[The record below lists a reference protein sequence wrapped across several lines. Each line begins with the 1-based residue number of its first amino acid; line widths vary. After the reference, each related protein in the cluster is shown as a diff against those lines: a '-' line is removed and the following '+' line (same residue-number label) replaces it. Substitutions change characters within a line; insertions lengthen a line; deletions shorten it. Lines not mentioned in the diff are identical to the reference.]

1 MKYSLT
7 TPQQNIWN
15 LQKYYADSAI
25 SDICGAIFYDTRLR
39 TDILSQAIN
48 KEIEL
53 QAGLRLQFCEIDG
66 KPAQYVA
73 DYTYQDIPVRVFNTK
88 EDYAVFANDFA
99 RQPVK
104 LTGGR
109 MYEFCIVEVEGRSG
123 FIVKASHLISDAWS
137 FSLFAH
143 EITSFYNTLATGE
156 QILENGCSYID
167 YIETEKQYLESEKYA
182 NDRKFWAEKYS
193 AMPEK
198 SIIKYSVSPIS
209 KLSSDRFSCRLSE
222 VDTKAIDDFCGE
234 SGISQAVLFESAI
247 MAYLARINEE
257 NTSVT
262 IGIPVLNRSTKKEKS
277 TVGMYIS
284 TMPLTVPVSRQMTA
298 AELCEEITSAHRE
311 IFRHQKYPYQNILQM
326 IREKYNFSGSLFD
339 VMVSYQNAKT
349 EASGKTEW
357 YSNGYSETPLELH
370 IDNRDSTSRYTVTVD
385 YQTELFCS
393 FAEIEL
399 LVNRIVGI
407 IRQVISAPDTTVEQ
421 LDILTE
427 SEKQK
432 VVYDFNDTAV
442 NYPRDKCVHEL
453 FSEQAAKTPDKVA
466 LIFEDKQFTYKQ
478 LDEMSNSLAHYL
490 REKGVKPNDIVP
502 IISQR
507 SYLAVVAMFAVLK
520 AGGAYMPVDPAYPK
534 DRIDYMINDAGSG
547 IALTCGYNEP
557 LAVETIVLDGFDFSI
572 NCTPIKNVNT
582 PDDLCYLIFTSGSTG
597 KPKGAMLKHS
607 GLVNFLMKNKANFFQ
622 SDVINNCNHVLAIGA
637 FIFDISL
644 VELFLPLSNGLSIII
659 ANEIEANDPELLS
672 KIITNENIR
681 FICATPTRLS
691 YYLNSHSFES
701 AICNI
706 KTILTAGESFTPDL
720 LEKIRKSTNAR
731 IYNGYG
737 PTETTVGCSFA
748 IIERADNITIGK
760 PIANTQIYIL
770 DKNRKPLPIGVA
782 GELCISGDG
791 VGKGYLNRPELTA
804 EKFIPNPF
812 IDGKTMYC
820 TGDLARWLEDGEIE
834 YLGRIDTQVKIR
846 GLRIELG
853 EIESVMSS
861 FDGIHMTAATDKRD
875 ENGRQYLVGYYTA
888 DSDIDEK
895 ALRRHLSAK
904 LPKYMVPNYFVHL
917 DEMPM
922 TASGKTDRK
931 NLPLPEFTAS
941 NEEYVAPETETEIAV
956 AAIWSRLLKTDRI
969 GKDSDFFD
977 LGGDSLMVISL
988 LAELES
994 SFNIQL
1000 SMKDIMENPVLE
1012 KMAVLID
1019 KADKK
1024 ALTIKRIK
1032 SDKYVLLPQQ
1042 KAIYAACQKEAG
1054 SLAYNM
1060 PGRIALPQDID
1071 REKIKDCFNR
1081 ILELHP
1087 SLKTR
1092 IVSEENELYGI
1103 IDNNAKIHFEDYSEG
1118 DYLKFV
1124 RPFDLSA
1131 APLIRVAFTET
1142 AMLFDMH
1149 HIIGDGE
1156 SLSVILRDFAELYN
1170 GGKAVPS
1177 DVEYSDYSHYFY
1189 NADFSAHREYFRNML
1204 KCDFEPVVLPEKKHI
1219 THPVGVS
1226 KIYSITGN
1234 TFGDIREYAHKNGLS
1249 DTMVFLGAFG
1259 ILLSKYTAKTD
1270 ILSSIV
1276 LTNRTHAETKNTV
1289 GMFVNTL
1296 PVMMSAEGS
1305 TAEYYASI
1313 RNLVLDLYQYQELPM
1328 LEIADA
1334 VNMTDKTVVN
1344 TSFVYQAGGSK
1355 NLIANGQTLTPK
1367 FIDTHT
1373 AKFDVTF
1380 EVTPSVDCCSVR
1392 IEYNS
1397 GKYDEALIDRLFK
1410 GYVMI
1415 LEQLHTE
1422 RISDISVMDKD
1433 EYRKVIYDFNDTAV
1447 NYPRDKCVHEL
1458 FSEQAAKTP
1467 DKVALIFEDKQFT
1480 YKQLDEMSN
1489 SLAHYLREKGVKP
1502 NDVVPIIAKRSW
1514 HIIVAML
1521 GILKAGGAYMPVDPA
1536 YPKDR
1541 IDYMFEIA
1549 QSNIA
1554 VVYRYERNVSI
1565 ETVDLGN
1572 FDFACNTQKI
1582 SNITLPDDL
1591 CYIIFTSGSTGNP
1604 KGVSV
1609 CHYNVVN
1616 FTLNTPKSIFQRNL
1630 IDKCDIVLSI
1640 NSFSFDISLQEIHL
1654 PLLNGKCIVIINDIY
1669 SPNISDNYSFNSR
1682 YQYGLII
1689 TPTKIKYY
1697 MQNKSFCEA
1706 LKYFKIIMCGAE
1718 IFPISLVNEIKKYT
1732 SSIIYNGYG
1741 PTETTCGSL
1750 YSNVA
1755 TDNITIGKP
1764 IANTQIYI
1772 LDKNRKPLPIG
1783 VAGELCISGDGVG
1796 KGYLNRPE
1804 LTAEKFIPNPFIDG
1818 KTMYC
1823 TGDLARWL
1831 EDGEIEYLGR
1841 IDTQVKIR
1849 GLRIELGE
1857 IESVMSSFDGIHMT
1871 AATDK
1876 RDENGRQYLV
1886 GYYTA
1891 DSDID
1896 EKALRRHL
1904 SAKLP
1909 KYMVPNYFV
1918 HLDEMPMTASGKT
1931 DRKNLPLPEFTASN
1945 EEYVAPETDFE
1956 KRLCNVLCEMFSV
1969 EKAGVTD
1976 DFFNDLGGDSLK
1988 AIEYVA
1994 KSHTAGVEFALQEV
2008 FDYPTVR
2015 SLCSHLEKGSEKIIR
2030 YTAGDFEKFNSIL
2043 GRNVIDE
2050 SFVPVKKE
2058 LGNVLLTGATGFLGA
2073 HILDSLMQNETG
2085 KIYCLVRSNSPDD
2098 RRGRWPQMLQYYFGN
2113 KYDGELGKRIIPVVG
2128 DITRDG
2134 LSDNAPTD
2142 VQTVIHTAATV
2153 KHFGSYEYF
2162 RSVNAEGT
2170 QNVINYASRIGAE
2183 LIHISTISVSGNSLA
2198 DEFAVYRSEELKNFY
2213 ETSLFIGQPL
2223 DNVYVRSK
2231 FEAEVEVLEAIR
2243 NGLNA
2248 KIIRVG
2254 NLTNRLSDSRFQ
2266 PNYKSNAFLTRFKAA
2281 LDLGMVPDY
2290 LLPIYA
2296 EFSPIDQ
2303 TADGVVRI
2311 AQYADDQCVFHLNSN
2326 RPIYFDR
2333 LVEVLN
2339 QLGYRMVVVS
2349 GEKFNRTLQNLA
2361 KNSKT
2366 EYIYEAFQNDMN
2378 ENGELVYDS
2387 NIRIRNDFTDWFMKK
2402 VGFEWAQ
2409 IDFDYIKGYLEYF
2422 RNLGYFEVRN
2432 EE

>member
-1 MKYSLT
+1 MYSRLT

-25 SDICGAIFYDTRLR
+25 SNICGAIFYDTRLR

-53 QAGLRLQFCEIDG
+53 QTGLRLQFCEIDG

-104 LTGGR
+104 LTGGK

-156 QILENGCSYID
+156 QIPENDFSYID
-167 YIETEKQYLESEKYA
+167 YIETEKQYLKSEKYA
-182 NDRKFWAEKYS
+182 NDRKFWAEKYP

-209 KLSSDRFSCRLSE
+209 KLSSDRFSCQLSE
-222 VDTKAIDDFCGE
+222 ADTKSIDDFCSE

-370 IDNRDSTSRYTVTVD
+370 IDNRDSTSHYTVTVD
-385 YQTELFCS
+385 YQTELFS
-393 FAEIEL
+393 SSAEIEL

-407 IRQVISAPDTTVEQ
+407 IRQVISAPDMTVVQ

-432 VVYDFNDTAV
+432 VIYDFNDTAV
-442 NYPRDKCVHEL
+442 DYPRDKCVHEL
-453 FSEQAAKTPDKVA
+453 FSEQVAKTPDKVA
-466 LIFEDKQFTYKQ
+466 LIFEDKQFMYKQ

-534 DRIDYMINDAGSG
+534 DRIDYMINDAGSS

-607 GLVNFLMKNKANFFQ
+607 G
-622 SDVINNCNHVLAIGA
+622 VINFANCRNPFVKAVFANCNIILAIGA
-637 FIFDISL
+637 FTFDISV
-644 VELFLPLSNGLSIII
+644 VEIYIPLLNGLCTVV
-659 ANEIEANDPELLS
+659 ANEESINNPDLLAH
-672 KIITNENIR
+672 IILINSVD
-681 FICATPTRLS
+681 FVHATPTRLS
-691 YYLNSHSFES
+691 YYLNSNSFES

-720 LEKIRKSTNAR
+720 LEKIRKSTNAI

-748 IIERADNITIGK
+748 IIEKADNITIGK

-782 GELCISGDG
+782 GELCISGEG

-941 NEEYVAPETETEIAV
+941 NEEYVAPETETEITV

-994 SFNIQL
+994 SFNTQL

-1024 ALTIKRIK
+1024 ALTIKRIN

-1103 IDNNAKIHFEDYSEG
+1103 IDYNAKIHFEDYSEG

-1124 RPFDLSA
+1124 RPFDLST

-1170 GGKAVPS
+1170 GRKAVPS

-1380 EVTPSVDCCSVR
+1380 EVTPSEDCCSVR

-1447 NYPRDKCVHEL
+1447 DYPRDKCVHEL
-1458 FSEQAAKTP
+1458 FSEQAARTP
-1467 DKVALIFEDKQFT
+1467 DKVALVFEDKQFT

-1489 SLAHYLREKGVKP
+1489 SLAHYLHTNGITKGDVIGVLLNRSEKV
-1502 NDVVPIIAKRSW
+1502 
-1514 HIIVAML
+1514 IVAQL
-1521 GILKAGGAYMPVDPA
+1521 ASLKLGCAFLPIDSRYPTQRVQDLIGNCKVSVLLVEDGIPANDYLVLKINIADGILGNTE
-1536 YPKDR
+1536 R
-1541 IDYMFEIA
+1541 IVSESDFEDI
-1549 QSNIA
+1549 
-1554 VVYRYERNVSI
+1554 
-1565 ETVDLGN
+1565 
-1572 FDFACNTQKI
+1572 
-1582 SNITLPDDL
+1582 
-1591 CYIIFTSGSTGNP
+1591 CYIIYTSGSTGKP
-1604 KGVSV
+1604 KGCCLTYCGITNFCKNNNLIPYIKKLSNQIVVSV
-1609 CHYNVVN
+1609 
-1616 FTLNTPKSIFQRNL
+1616 NTI
-1630 IDKCDIVLSI
+1630 
-1640 NSFSFDISLQEIHL
+1640 SFDYFIAESLF
-1654 PLLNGKCIVIINDIY
+1654 PLSNGYTVVLANEYQSDFKEAFKSLVIKNRANIVMTTPTRLKLYTENEDKAGYFNNINIIVSSGEALSKDLLSRLNDI
-1669 SPNISDNYSFNSR
+1669 SCAQIFNP
-1682 YQYGLII
+1682 L
-1689 TPTKIKYY
+1689 
-1697 MQNKSFCEA
+1697 
-1706 LKYFKIIMCGAE
+1706 
-1718 IFPISLVNEIKKYT
+1718 
-1732 SSIIYNGYG
+1732 G
-1741 PTETTCGSL
+1741 PSECSVW
-1750 YSNVA
+1750 NV
-1755 TDNITIGKP
+1755 DGNFIGDDITIGKP

-1918 HLDEMPMTASGKT
+1918 HLNEMPMTASGKT

-1994 KSHTAGVEFALQEV
+1994 KAHTIGVEFALQEV

-2162 RSVNAEGT
+2162 RSVNVEGT
-2170 QNVINYASRIGAE
+2170 QNVINYASRIGTK

-2243 NGLNA
+2243 NGINA

-2303 TADGVVRI
+2303 TADGVIKI

-2339 QLGYRMVVVS
+2339 QLGYRMDVVS

>member
-222 VDTKAIDDFCGE
+222 ADTKAIDDFCGE

-385 YQTELFCS
+385 YQTELFS
-393 FAEIEL
+393 SPAEIKL

-432 VVYDFNDTAV
+432 VVYDFNNTAV
-442 NYPRDKCVHEL
+442 D
-453 FSEQAAKTPDKVA
+453 
-466 LIFEDKQFTYKQ
+466 
-478 LDEMSNSLAHYL
+478 
-490 REKGVKPNDIVP
+490 
-502 IISQR
+502 
-507 SYLAVVAMFAVLK
+507 
-520 AGGAYMPVDPAYPK
+520 
-534 DRIDYMINDAGSG
+534 
-547 IALTCGYNEP
+547 
-557 LAVETIVLDGFDFSI
+557 
-572 NCTPIKNVNT
+572 
-582 PDDLCYLIFTSGSTG
+582 
-597 KPKGAMLKHS
+597 
-607 GLVNFLMKNKANFFQ
+607 
-622 SDVINNCNHVLAIGA
+622 
-637 FIFDISL
+637 
-644 VELFLPLSNGLSIII
+644 
-659 ANEIEANDPELLS
+659 
-672 KIITNENIR
+672 
-681 FICATPTRLS
+681 
-691 YYLNSHSFES
+691 
-701 AICNI
+701 
-706 KTILTAGESFTPDL
+706 
-720 LEKIRKSTNAR
+720 
-731 IYNGYG
+731 
-737 PTETTVGCSFA
+737 
-748 IIERADNITIGK
+748 
-760 PIANTQIYIL
+760 
-770 DKNRKPLPIGVA
+770 
-782 GELCISGDG
+782 
-791 VGKGYLNRPELTA
+791 
-804 EKFIPNPF
+804 
-812 IDGKTMYC
+812 
-820 TGDLARWLEDGEIE
+820 
-834 YLGRIDTQVKIR
+834 
-846 GLRIELG
+846 
-853 EIESVMSS
+853 
-861 FDGIHMTAATDKRD
+861 
-875 ENGRQYLVGYYTA
+875 
-888 DSDIDEK
+888 
-895 ALRRHLSAK
+895 
-904 LPKYMVPNYFVHL
+904 
-917 DEMPM
+917 
-922 TASGKTDRK
+922 
-931 NLPLPEFTAS
+931 
-941 NEEYVAPETETEIAV
+941 
-956 AAIWSRLLKTDRI
+956 
-969 GKDSDFFD
+969 
-977 LGGDSLMVISL
+977 
-988 LAELES
+988 
-994 SFNIQL
+994 
-1000 SMKDIMENPVLE
+1000 
-1012 KMAVLID
+1012 
-1019 KADKK
+1019 
-1024 ALTIKRIK
+1024 
-1032 SDKYVLLPQQ
+1032 
-1042 KAIYAACQKEAG
+1042 
-1054 SLAYNM
+1054 
-1060 PGRIALPQDID
+1060 
-1071 REKIKDCFNR
+1071 
-1081 ILELHP
+1081 
-1087 SLKTR
+1087 
-1092 IVSEENELYGI
+1092 
-1103 IDNNAKIHFEDYSEG
+1103 
-1118 DYLKFV
+1118 
-1124 RPFDLSA
+1124 
-1131 APLIRVAFTET
+1131 
-1142 AMLFDMH
+1142 
-1149 HIIGDGE
+1149 
-1156 SLSVILRDFAELYN
+1156 
-1170 GGKAVPS
+1170 
-1177 DVEYSDYSHYFY
+1177 
-1189 NADFSAHREYFRNML
+1189 
-1204 KCDFEPVVLPEKKHI
+1204 
-1219 THPVGVS
+1219 
-1226 KIYSITGN
+1226 
-1234 TFGDIREYAHKNGLS
+1234 
-1249 DTMVFLGAFG
+1249 
-1259 ILLSKYTAKTD
+1259 
-1270 ILSSIV
+1270 
-1276 LTNRTHAETKNTV
+1276 
-1289 GMFVNTL
+1289 
-1296 PVMMSAEGS
+1296 
-1305 TAEYYASI
+1305 
-1313 RNLVLDLYQYQELPM
+1313 
-1328 LEIADA
+1328 
-1334 VNMTDKTVVN
+1334 
-1344 TSFVYQAGGSK
+1344 
-1355 NLIANGQTLTPK
+1355 
-1367 FIDTHT
+1367 
-1373 AKFDVTF
+1373 
-1380 EVTPSVDCCSVR
+1380 
-1392 IEYNS
+1392 
-1397 GKYDEALIDRLFK
+1397 
-1410 GYVMI
+1410 
-1415 LEQLHTE
+1415 
-1422 RISDISVMDKD
+1422 
-1433 EYRKVIYDFNDTAV
+1433 
-1447 NYPRDKCVHEL
+1447 YPRDKCVHEL

-1521 GILKAGGAYMPVDPA
+1521 GILKAGGAYMPVDPN
-1536 YPKDR
+1536 YPQER
-1541 IDYMFEIA
+1541 IQYMTRETNSSFALTNCHNYNFIFNIEL
-1549 QSNIA
+1549 SNFN
-1554 VVYRYERNVSI
+1554 YSYNCHSI
-1565 ETVDLGN
+1565 DNCNAPSDL
-1572 FDFACNTQKI
+1572 FA
-1582 SNITLPDDL
+1582 L
-1591 CYIIFTSGSTGNP
+1591 YFTSGSTGQP
-1604 KGVSV
+1604 KGTKL
-1609 CHYNVVN
+1609 CHQGAVN
-1616 FTLNTPKSIFQRNL
+1616 FAYANNALYSNCDSI
-1630 IDKCDIVLSI
+1630 ICLSI
-1640 NSFSFDISLQEIHL
+1640 YVFDAFFLDTICPLIRAKRCHLSNEKEQFSGIGFSHIISK
-1654 PLLNGKCIVIINDIY
+1654 N
-1669 SPNISDNYSFNSR
+1669 PNCNMFV
-1682 YQYGLII
+1682 
-1689 TPTKIKYY
+1689 TPTKFLQLVQDCNDISFIK
-1697 MQNKSFCEA
+1697 NIKGLCVGGEV
-1706 LKYFKIIMCGAE
+1706 
-1718 IFPISLVNEIKKYT
+1718 FPQELYERVKQVNHSIKL
-1732 SSIIYNGYG
+1732 YNVYG
-1741 PTETTCGSL
+1741 PTETTMWVTEH
-1750 YSNVA
+1750 YISNVN
-1755 TDNITIGKP
+1755 NIAIGKP
-1764 IANTQIYI
+1764 LANTQIYI
-1772 LDKNRKPLPIG
+1772 LDKNRKPLPTG

-1804 LTAEKFIPNPFIDG
+1804 LTAEKFIPNPFIEG

-1823 TGDLARWL
+1823 TGDLARWR

-1994 KSHTAGVEFALQEV
+1994 KAHTIGVEFALQEV

-2015 SLCSHLEKGSEKIIR
+2015 SLCSHMEKGSEKIIR

-2153 KHFGSYEYF
+2153 KHYGSYDYL
-2162 RSVNAEGT
+2162 RNVNVCGT
-2170 QNVINYASRIGAE
+2170 KNVLNYAKRFGAK
-2183 LIHISTISVSGNSLA
+2183 IVYISTLSVSGSNFTSELPTDRDMSSKVF
-2198 DEFAVYRSEELKNFY
+2198 DETKLYIE
-2213 ETSLFIGQPL
+2213 QPL
-2223 DNVYVRSK
+2223 QNVYARSK
-2231 FEAEVEVLEAIR
+2231 FEAECLAVEALF
-2243 NGLNA
+2243 NGLNGV
-2248 KIIRVG
+2248 IIRVG
-2254 NLTNRLSDSRFQ
+2254 NLSNRTHDFRFQ
-2266 PNYKSNAFLTRFKAA
+2266 PNYFENAFLNRLRAF
-2281 LDLGMVPDY
+2281 LDIKMIPSY
-2290 LLPIYA
+2290 LYSFPV

-2339 QLGYRMVVVS
+2339 QLGYRMDVVS

-2366 EYIYEAFQNDMN
+2366 EYIYEAFQNDMD
-2378 ENGELVYDS
+2378 ENGQLVYDS
-2387 NIRIRNDFTDWFMKK
+2387 NIRIKNDFTDWFMKK

>member
-182 NDRKFWAEKYS
+182 NDRKFWAEKYP

-222 VDTKAIDDFCGE
+222 ADTKSIDDFCGE

-247 MAYLARINEE
+247 MAYLARINLE

-262 IGIPVLNRSTKKEKS
+262 IGIPILNRSTKKEKS

-385 YQTELFCS
+385 YQTELFS
-393 FAEIEL
+393 SPAEIEL

-432 VVYDFNDTAV
+432 VVYDFNDTATD
-442 NYPRDKCVHEL
+442 YPRDKCVHEL
-453 FSEQAAKTPDKVA
+453 FSEQAARTPDKVA

-490 REKGVKPNDIVP
+490 HTNGITKGDVIGVLLNRSEKVIVAQLASLKLGCVFLPIDSRYPTQRVQDLIGNCKVSVLLVEDGIPAND
-502 IISQR
+502 
-507 SYLAVVAMFAVLK
+507 YLVLK
-520 AGGAYMPVDPAYPK
+520 INIADGILGNTE
-534 DRIDYMINDAGSG
+534 RIVS
-547 IALTCGYNEP
+547 ES
-557 LAVETIVLDGFDFSI
+557 DFED
-572 NCTPIKNVNT
+572 V
-582 PDDLCYLIFTSGSTG
+582 CYIIYTSGSTG
-597 KPKGAMLKHS
+597 KPKGCCLTYCGITNFCKNNNLIPYIKKLS
-607 GLVNFLMKNKANFFQ
+607 NQIVVSVNTISF
-622 SDVINNCNHVLAIGA
+622 DY
-637 FIFDISL
+637 FIAESL
-644 VELFLPLSNGLSIII
+644 FPLSNGYTVVL
-659 ANEIEANDPELLS
+659 ANEYQSDFKEAFKSLVIKNRA
-672 KIITNENIR
+672 NIVMT
-681 FICATPTRLS
+681 TPTRLKL
-691 YYLNSHSFES
+691 YTENEDKAGYFN
-701 AICNI
+701 NI
-706 KTILTAGESFTPDL
+706 NIIVSSGEALSKDL
-720 LEKIRKSTNAR
+720 LSRLNDISCAQIFNPL
-731 IYNGYG
+731 G
-737 PTETTVGCSFA
+737 PSECSVWNVDGNF
-748 IIERADNITIGK
+748 IGDDITIGK

-820 TGDLARWLEDGEIE
+820 TGDLARWLE
-834 YLGRIDTQVKIR
+834 V
-846 GLRIELG
+846 
-853 EIESVMSS
+853 
-861 FDGIHMTAATDKRD
+861 
-875 ENGRQYLVGYYTA
+875 
-888 DSDIDEK
+888 
-895 ALRRHLSAK
+895 
-904 LPKYMVPNYFVHL
+904 
-917 DEMPM
+917 
-922 TASGKTDRK
+922 
-931 NLPLPEFTAS
+931 
-941 NEEYVAPETETEIAV
+941 
-956 AAIWSRLLKTDRI
+956 
-969 GKDSDFFD
+969 
-977 LGGDSLMVISL
+977 
-988 LAELES
+988 
-994 SFNIQL
+994 
-1000 SMKDIMENPVLE
+1000 
-1012 KMAVLID
+1012 
-1019 KADKK
+1019 
-1024 ALTIKRIK
+1024 
-1032 SDKYVLLPQQ
+1032 
-1042 KAIYAACQKEAG
+1042 
-1054 SLAYNM
+1054 
-1060 PGRIALPQDID
+1060 
-1071 REKIKDCFNR
+1071 
-1081 ILELHP
+1081 
-1087 SLKTR
+1087 
-1092 IVSEENELYGI
+1092 
-1103 IDNNAKIHFEDYSEG
+1103 
-1118 DYLKFV
+1118 
-1124 RPFDLSA
+1124 
-1131 APLIRVAFTET
+1131 
-1142 AMLFDMH
+1142 
-1149 HIIGDGE
+1149 
-1156 SLSVILRDFAELYN
+1156 
-1170 GGKAVPS
+1170 
-1177 DVEYSDYSHYFY
+1177 
-1189 NADFSAHREYFRNML
+1189 
-1204 KCDFEPVVLPEKKHI
+1204 
-1219 THPVGVS
+1219 
-1226 KIYSITGN
+1226 
-1234 TFGDIREYAHKNGLS
+1234 
-1249 DTMVFLGAFG
+1249 
-1259 ILLSKYTAKTD
+1259 
-1270 ILSSIV
+1270 
-1276 LTNRTHAETKNTV
+1276 
-1289 GMFVNTL
+1289 
-1296 PVMMSAEGS
+1296 
-1305 TAEYYASI
+1305 
-1313 RNLVLDLYQYQELPM
+1313 
-1328 LEIADA
+1328 
-1334 VNMTDKTVVN
+1334 
-1344 TSFVYQAGGSK
+1344 
-1355 NLIANGQTLTPK
+1355 
-1367 FIDTHT
+1367 
-1373 AKFDVTF
+1373 
-1380 EVTPSVDCCSVR
+1380 
-1392 IEYNS
+1392 
-1397 GKYDEALIDRLFK
+1397 
-1410 GYVMI
+1410 
-1415 LEQLHTE
+1415 
-1422 RISDISVMDKD
+1422 
-1433 EYRKVIYDFNDTAV
+1433 
-1447 NYPRDKCVHEL
+1447 
-1458 FSEQAAKTP
+1458 
-1467 DKVALIFEDKQFT
+1467 
-1480 YKQLDEMSN
+1480 
-1489 SLAHYLREKGVKP
+1489 
-1502 NDVVPIIAKRSW
+1502 
-1514 HIIVAML
+1514 
-1521 GILKAGGAYMPVDPA
+1521 
-1536 YPKDR
+1536 
-1541 IDYMFEIA
+1541 
-1549 QSNIA
+1549 
-1554 VVYRYERNVSI
+1554 
-1565 ETVDLGN
+1565 
-1572 FDFACNTQKI
+1572 
-1582 SNITLPDDL
+1582 
-1591 CYIIFTSGSTGNP
+1591 
-1604 KGVSV
+1604 
-1609 CHYNVVN
+1609 
-1616 FTLNTPKSIFQRNL
+1616 
-1630 IDKCDIVLSI
+1630 
-1640 NSFSFDISLQEIHL
+1640 
-1654 PLLNGKCIVIINDIY
+1654 
-1669 SPNISDNYSFNSR
+1669 
-1682 YQYGLII
+1682 
-1689 TPTKIKYY
+1689 
-1697 MQNKSFCEA
+1697 
-1706 LKYFKIIMCGAE
+1706 
-1718 IFPISLVNEIKKYT
+1718 
-1732 SSIIYNGYG
+1732 
-1741 PTETTCGSL
+1741 
-1750 YSNVA
+1750 
-1755 TDNITIGKP
+1755 
-1764 IANTQIYI
+1764 
-1772 LDKNRKPLPIG
+1772 
-1783 VAGELCISGDGVG
+1783 
-1796 KGYLNRPE
+1796 
-1804 LTAEKFIPNPFIDG
+1804 
-1818 KTMYC
+1818 
-1823 TGDLARWL
+1823 
-1831 EDGEIEYLGR
+1831 GEIEYLGR

-2030 YTAGDFEKFNSIL
+2030 YTAGDFEKFSSIL

-2085 KIYCLVRSNSPDD
+2085 TIYCLVRSNSPDD

-2339 QLGYRMVVVS
+2339 QLGYRMDVVS

>member
-1 MKYSLT
+1 MYSRLT
-7 TPQQNIWN
+7 TPQQNIWT

-25 SDICGAIFYDTRLR
+25 SNICGAIFYDTRLR

-53 QAGLRLQFCEIDG
+53 QTGLRLQFCEIDG

-104 LTGGR
+104 LTGGK

-156 QILENGCSYID
+156 QIPENDFSYID

-182 NDRKFWAEKYS
+182 NDRKFWAEKYP

-209 KLSSDRFSCRLSE
+209 KLSSDRFSCQLSE
-222 VDTKAIDDFCGE
+222 ADTKSIDDFCSE

-370 IDNRDSTSRYTVTVD
+370 IDNRDSTSHYTVTID
-385 YQTELFCS
+385 YQTELFSS

-432 VVYDFNDTAV
+432 VIYDFNDTAV
-442 NYPRDKCVHEL
+442 DYPRDKCVHKL
-453 FSEQAAKTPDKVA
+453 FSEQAARTPDKVA
-466 LIFEDKQFTYKQ
+466 LVFEDKQFTYKQ

-490 REKGVKPNDIVP
+490 HTNGITKGDVIGVLLNRSEKVIVAQLASLKLGCAFLPIDSRYPTQRVQDLIGNCKVSVLLVEDGIPAND
-502 IISQR
+502 
-507 SYLAVVAMFAVLK
+507 YLVLK
-520 AGGAYMPVDPAYPK
+520 INIADGILGNTE
-534 DRIDYMINDAGSG
+534 RIVS
-547 IALTCGYNEP
+547 ES
-557 LAVETIVLDGFDFSI
+557 DFEDI
-572 NCTPIKNVNT
+572 
-582 PDDLCYLIFTSGSTG
+582 CYIIYTSGSTG
-597 KPKGAMLKHS
+597 KPKGCCLTYCGITNFCKNNNLIPYIKKLS
-607 GLVNFLMKNKANFFQ
+607 NQIVVSVNTISF
-622 SDVINNCNHVLAIGA
+622 DY
-637 FIFDISL
+637 FIAESL
-644 VELFLPLSNGLSIII
+644 FPLSNGYTVVL
-659 ANEIEANDPELLS
+659 ANEYQSDFKEAFKSLVIKNRA
-672 KIITNENIR
+672 NIVMT
-681 FICATPTRLS
+681 TPTRLKL
-691 YYLNSHSFES
+691 YTENEDKAGYFN
-701 AICNI
+701 NI
-706 KTILTAGESFTPDL
+706 NIIVSSGEALSKDL
-720 LEKIRKSTNAR
+720 LSRLNDISCAQIFNPL
-731 IYNGYG
+731 G
-737 PTETTVGCSFA
+737 PSECSVWNVDGNF
-748 IIERADNITIGK
+748 IGDDITIGK

-917 DEMPM
+917 
-922 TASGKTDRK
+922 
-931 NLPLPEFTAS
+931 N
-941 NEEYVAPETETEIAV
+941 
-956 AAIWSRLLKTDRI
+956 
-969 GKDSDFFD
+969 
-977 LGGDSLMVISL
+977 
-988 LAELES
+988 
-994 SFNIQL
+994 
-1000 SMKDIMENPVLE
+1000 
-1012 KMAVLID
+1012 
-1019 KADKK
+1019 
-1024 ALTIKRIK
+1024 
-1032 SDKYVLLPQQ
+1032 
-1042 KAIYAACQKEAG
+1042 
-1054 SLAYNM
+1054 
-1060 PGRIALPQDID
+1060 
-1071 REKIKDCFNR
+1071 
-1081 ILELHP
+1081 
-1087 SLKTR
+1087 
-1092 IVSEENELYGI
+1092 
-1103 IDNNAKIHFEDYSEG
+1103 
-1118 DYLKFV
+1118 
-1124 RPFDLSA
+1124 
-1131 APLIRVAFTET
+1131 
-1142 AMLFDMH
+1142 
-1149 HIIGDGE
+1149 
-1156 SLSVILRDFAELYN
+1156 
-1170 GGKAVPS
+1170 
-1177 DVEYSDYSHYFY
+1177 
-1189 NADFSAHREYFRNML
+1189 
-1204 KCDFEPVVLPEKKHI
+1204 
-1219 THPVGVS
+1219 
-1226 KIYSITGN
+1226 
-1234 TFGDIREYAHKNGLS
+1234 
-1249 DTMVFLGAFG
+1249 
-1259 ILLSKYTAKTD
+1259 
-1270 ILSSIV
+1270 
-1276 LTNRTHAETKNTV
+1276 
-1289 GMFVNTL
+1289 
-1296 PVMMSAEGS
+1296 
-1305 TAEYYASI
+1305 
-1313 RNLVLDLYQYQELPM
+1313 
-1328 LEIADA
+1328 
-1334 VNMTDKTVVN
+1334 
-1344 TSFVYQAGGSK
+1344 
-1355 NLIANGQTLTPK
+1355 
-1367 FIDTHT
+1367 
-1373 AKFDVTF
+1373 
-1380 EVTPSVDCCSVR
+1380 
-1392 IEYNS
+1392 
-1397 GKYDEALIDRLFK
+1397 
-1410 GYVMI
+1410 
-1415 LEQLHTE
+1415 
-1422 RISDISVMDKD
+1422 
-1433 EYRKVIYDFNDTAV
+1433 
-1447 NYPRDKCVHEL
+1447 
-1458 FSEQAAKTP
+1458 
-1467 DKVALIFEDKQFT
+1467 
-1480 YKQLDEMSN
+1480 
-1489 SLAHYLREKGVKP
+1489 
-1502 NDVVPIIAKRSW
+1502 
-1514 HIIVAML
+1514 
-1521 GILKAGGAYMPVDPA
+1521 
-1536 YPKDR
+1536 
-1541 IDYMFEIA
+1541 
-1549 QSNIA
+1549 
-1554 VVYRYERNVSI
+1554 
-1565 ETVDLGN
+1565 
-1572 FDFACNTQKI
+1572 
-1582 SNITLPDDL
+1582 
-1591 CYIIFTSGSTGNP
+1591 
-1604 KGVSV
+1604 
-1609 CHYNVVN
+1609 
-1616 FTLNTPKSIFQRNL
+1616 
-1630 IDKCDIVLSI
+1630 
-1640 NSFSFDISLQEIHL
+1640 
-1654 PLLNGKCIVIINDIY
+1654 
-1669 SPNISDNYSFNSR
+1669 
-1682 YQYGLII
+1682 
-1689 TPTKIKYY
+1689 
-1697 MQNKSFCEA
+1697 
-1706 LKYFKIIMCGAE
+1706 
-1718 IFPISLVNEIKKYT
+1718 
-1732 SSIIYNGYG
+1732 
-1741 PTETTCGSL
+1741 
-1750 YSNVA
+1750 
-1755 TDNITIGKP
+1755 
-1764 IANTQIYI
+1764 
-1772 LDKNRKPLPIG
+1772 
-1783 VAGELCISGDGVG
+1783 
-1796 KGYLNRPE
+1796 
-1804 LTAEKFIPNPFIDG
+1804 
-1818 KTMYC
+1818 
-1823 TGDLARWL
+1823 
-1831 EDGEIEYLGR
+1831 
-1841 IDTQVKIR
+1841 
-1849 GLRIELGE
+1849 
-1857 IESVMSSFDGIHMT
+1857 
-1871 AATDK
+1871 
-1876 RDENGRQYLV
+1876 
-1886 GYYTA
+1886 
-1891 DSDID
+1891 
-1896 EKALRRHL
+1896 
-1904 SAKLP
+1904 
-1909 KYMVPNYFV
+1909 
-1918 HLDEMPMTASGKT
+1918 EMPMTASGKT

-1994 KSHTAGVEFALQEV
+1994 KSHTVGVEFALQEV

-2162 RSVNAEGT
+2162 RSVNVEGT
-2170 QNVINYASRIGAE
+2170 QNVINYASRIGTK

-2243 NGLNA
+2243 NGINA

-2303 TADGVVRI
+2303 TADGVIKI

-2339 QLGYRMVVVS
+2339 QLGYRMDVVS